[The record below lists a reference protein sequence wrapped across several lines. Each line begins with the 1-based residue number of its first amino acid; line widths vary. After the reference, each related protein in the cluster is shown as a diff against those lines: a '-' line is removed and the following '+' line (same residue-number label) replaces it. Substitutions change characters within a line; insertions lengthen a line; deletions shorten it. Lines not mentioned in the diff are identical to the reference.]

1 MVKTH
6 QYGSKTT
13 STVDT
18 LRAQLTTRLS
28 HCLLALASR
37 DPPILLFI
45 RKRKLDEQC
54 NSPDSPH
61 HWRIGKQTLALPGVN
76 PWWTLPRRG
85 FDAKSTHLHHVWW
98 NDARRAKHQRRCSE
112 NATHSHQARFPLAS
126 PLPKRWTMQNVPSST
141 DVKTCARG
149 RCALTV
155 NSVNNSIH
163 LAQKTLLL
171 VLGRSTHRI

>member
-1 MVKTH
+1 MWLNPRPLLRLIHFVHNSRPAYRTVPRHWQGETLQFCSPFGRENQTAHHCILMGGSSAFVVKTH

-28 HCLLALASR
+28 HCLQALASR

-98 NDARRAKHQRRCSE
+98 NDARRG
-112 NATHSHQARFPLAS
+112 SHQ
-126 PLPKRWTMQNVPSST
+126 
-141 DVKTCARG
+141 
-149 RCALTV
+149 
-155 NSVNNSIH
+155 
-163 LAQKTLLL
+163 
-171 VLGRSTHRI
+171 

>member
-1 MVKTH
+1 MCGSLVTCVAQRIRKAAEIGRYASSICTPGGCSTCGRDSLSACSSSSVLVVKTH

-98 NDARRAKHQRRCSE
+98 NDARRG
-112 NATHSHQARFPLAS
+112 SHQ
-126 PLPKRWTMQNVPSST
+126 
-141 DVKTCARG
+141 
-149 RCALTV
+149 
-155 NSVNNSIH
+155 
-163 LAQKTLLL
+163 
-171 VLGRSTHRI
+171 